1 MESKHAI
8 GFLFERTT
16 RIIKLRFHQLFKE
29 LDIPL
34 TPEQWVVL
42 DILYPNNCL
51 TQKEIVEK
59 SFKDAPSIS
68 RIIIKLINNEFITK
82 KSDKKDKRVHNIQLT
97 DSGKELVSRIYP
109 KVQEVR
115 AQGIESLNDEEI
127 SNLVKYMNIIFE
139 NHS

>member
-68 RIIIKLINNEFITK
+68 RIIIKLINNELITK
-82 KSDKKDKRVHNIQLT
+82 KSDKKDKRLHNIQLT
-97 DSGKELVSRIYP
+97 NTGKELVGRIYP

-115 AQGIESLNDEEI
+115 AQGIESLSDDDI